1 MAAMQED
8 ASLNDNVVLK
18 TAFKPQTR
26 AEMTGENMERKL
38 FWVVFDAW
46 TNSYDFSRSVGG
58 Y

>member
-1 MAAMQED
+1 MAVMQED

-38 FWVVFDAW
+38 FWVVFDVW

>member
-1 MAAMQED
+1 MAVMQEN
-8 ASLNDNVVLK
+8 ASLNDNVELK
-18 TAFKPQTR
+18 TVFKPQTR

-38 FWVVFDAW
+38 FWVVFDVC

>member
-1 MAAMQED
+1 MAVMKED
-8 ASLNDNVVLK
+8 ASLNDNFVLK
-18 TAFKPQTR
+18 TAFKSQTR

-38 FWVVFDAW
+38 FWVVFDVW